1 MQKTVKTL
9 VPALMRSLVIALT
22 LATPM
27 IALADA
33 APAFSLPDSQ
43 GTVISLSQQQG
54 KVVYLD
60 FWASWCGPCRQSFP
74 WMNEMR
80 QKYQS
85 RGLEIIAVNL
95 DSKREDADKFLSKI
109 PAEFTV
115 LYESSGATPTAY
127 GVKGMPT
134 SFLIDAKG
142 QILSQHAGFNSAHKD
157 ELEAAIQQALEK
169 QQ

>member
-1 MQKTVKTL
+1 MHKPSTTL
-9 VPALMRSLVIALT
+9 LLRLTRALMISASLLT
-22 LATPM
+22 SLITMASE
-27 IALADA
+27 
-33 APAFSLPDSQ
+33 APPFSLPDSTGKQ
-43 GTVISLSQQQG
+43 ISLAQQQG